1 MNSNSFTDLCYLA
14 ARAVQVKIRRTV
26 LSVAGFAL
34 LASCATPSKEHPV
47 EPSAPAPAAA
57 PPASPTPNPAV
68 PARPGEPPASAPAG
82 GESKTGAAYFGCGQP
97 IPVARLWD
105 ETSESQ
111 VFEAI
116 SAAKACAAEHG
127 RRLLLEFVAPWCEDC
142 QEMAKLDETA
152 VVAATLRE
160 RFERVRVNVGKWDHH
175 EGLRKT
181 FEVNALAT
189 YIVIDPKTSKQLAK
203 TTLEPITKKGQKI
216 SAEQWAA
223 WLQQH

>member
-1 MNSNSFTDLCYLA
+1 
-14 ARAVQVKIRRTV
+14 VQVKFV
-26 LSVAGFAL
+26 ESVAVYLLLGAL
-34 LASCATPSKEHPV
+34 LGCATSTKEHPV
-47 EPSAPAPAAA
+47 GPAPATASSPEPAKGPAPDPTLLAAASASGSATPGPAPAAA
-57 PPASPTPNPAV
+57 
-68 PARPGEPPASAPAG
+68 
-82 GESKTGAAYFGCGQP
+82 KTGSAYFGCGEP
-97 IPVARLWD
+97 IPLANLWD

-116 SAAKACAAEHG
+116 SAAKACALEHD

-152 VVAATLRE
+152 VVAATLKS
-160 RFERVRVNVGKWDHH
+160 RFERVRVNVGKWDRH

-181 FEVNALAT
+181 FDVRALAT
-189 YIVIDPKTSKQLAK
+189 YIVIDPKTSKELAK

-223 WLQQH
+223 WLKAH